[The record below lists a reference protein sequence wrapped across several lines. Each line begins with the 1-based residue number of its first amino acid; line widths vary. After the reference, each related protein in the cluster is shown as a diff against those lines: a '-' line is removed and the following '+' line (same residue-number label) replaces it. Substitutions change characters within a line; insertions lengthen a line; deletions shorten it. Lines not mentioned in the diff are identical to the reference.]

1 MANDCN
7 RRRLTM
13 FARFAR
19 LLVSARVVRV
29 GLWRLRRFG
38 MGRVKL
44 HLVRYM
50 GTYTALMFVSF
61 LLWQAAGCPAG
72 ALSAGASAWDAP
84 FAAGTA
90 TAGNPLA
97 LASDFLIEFSLVAY
111 PLYCAIKG
119 FCKRISGRKGG
130 LRREQRALY
139 HDAPSVSAH

>member
-1 MANDCN
+1 
-7 RRRLTM
+7 
-13 FARFAR
+13 
-19 LLVSARVVRV
+19 
-29 GLWRLRRFG
+29 

-61 LLWQAAGCPAG
+61 LLWQAAGYPAG
-72 ALSAGASAWDAP
+72 ALSVGASAWDAA
-84 FAAGTA
+84 FAAGA
-90 TAGNPLA
+90 AGNPLA

-139 HDAPSVSAH
+139 HDAPSVSVH

>member
-1 MANDCN
+1 M
-7 RRRLTM
+7 R
-13 FARFAR
+13 
-19 LLVSARVVRV
+19 
-29 GLWRLRRFG
+29 
-38 MGRVKL
+38 RVKL

-50 GTYTALMFVSF
+50 GTYTTLMFVSF

-90 TAGNPLA
+90 IAGNPLA

-119 FCKRISGRKGG
+119 FCKRISGRNGG
-130 LRREQRALY
+130 LRKTHGTLY
-139 HDAPSVSAH
+139 RDAPSASVH

>member
-1 MANDCN
+1 
-7 RRRLTM
+7 
-13 FARFAR
+13 
-19 LLVSARVVRV
+19 
-29 GLWRLRRFG
+29 
-38 MGRVKL
+38 MGRMKL

-50 GTYTALMFVSF
+50 GTYTALMVVSF

-72 ALSAGASAWDAP
+72 ALSVGTSAWDAA
-84 FAAGTA
+84 FAAGA
-90 TAGNPLA
+90 ADNPLA

-139 HDAPSVSAH
+139 HDAPSVSVH